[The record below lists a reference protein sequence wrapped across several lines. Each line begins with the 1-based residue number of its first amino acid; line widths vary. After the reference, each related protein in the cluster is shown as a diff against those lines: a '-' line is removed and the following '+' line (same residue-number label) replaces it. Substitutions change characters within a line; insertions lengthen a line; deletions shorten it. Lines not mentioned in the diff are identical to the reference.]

1 MAKRGGGMKRHSRV
15 VWPGFSSS
23 PAPRNIKKIGRN
35 ELCPCESG
43 KKYKD
48 CHEKE
53 GEEYLKKLAHE
64 ESKKQLKAL
73 RGRMKEQ
80 GVPWYKRFFV
90 RQ

>member
-48 CHEKE
+48 QHVSICVR
-53 GEEYLKKLAHE
+53 LAV
-64 ESKKQLKAL
+64 AV
-73 RGRMKEQ
+73 RGI
-80 GVPWYKRFFV
+80 
-90 RQ
+90 